1 MACVCSQQRDAA
13 SLDESPVIA
22 TTIHT
27 NWIHQG
33 PVSLVSF
40 CGDSNTPYLATCGC
54 VGRSLLGAR
63 ACSWRMSRR
72 QGVACG
78 VWDVVRVCSLKDRM
92 VYVIDLRSA
101 PPRSNYDVKNIG
113 HVGFRTVAYARL
125 PGENVRYSGGTM
137 ACLRWVA
144 HV

>member
-1 MACVCSQQRDAA
+1 M
-13 SLDESPVIA
+13 
-22 TTIHT
+22 
-27 NWIHQG
+27 
-33 PVSLVSF
+33 SLVSF